1 MTLLPQSVSR
11 LRRWQPIGDAVLRG
25 GGRKSGT
32 NRNPSN
38 KPHGHRCLRRVI
50 LRSACLVLI
59 CLAPSLAS
67 AQDAPVPDIFPPAP
81 QFRSTGFPL
90 VKSIDEAEE
99 SADETAE
106 SAEEAADDQ
115 EGDRTPRS
123 DQPLGQAPPDNSL
136 QFLRGSTVLLQ
147 PGDLQTEY
155 GLFYSLLQNRFFE
168 PDGFGGLIEVE
179 NINRSFVAPLTTRYG
194 LSEDIQLTGT
204 VPLGVSLVELEDPF
218 VEEQSSLFGVGDI
231 VLGANAVLGKG
242 NDEAP
247 DILGGVNII
256 LPTDNGR
263 AGVGG
268 LQPALGSGFFGIGWN
283 LTAIRS
289 YDPAVFFGSIGHSH
303 LFERRMSGGQVQ
315 PGEFIDY
322 SFGMSFAINDE
333 VTLNGE
339 VLGGFQFD
347 TEFNG
352 AEIPNSSNEPI
363 SLRLSIIR
371 TVNPTY
377 FIEPS
382 LQFGLTDD
390 AGTVQLGVTFTRSH
404 PYCQGGT

>member
-1 MTLLPQSVSR
+1 MTPLQQPVSQ
-11 LRRWQPIGDAVLRG
+11 LRRWPPVDAVAGSSGCLMRG
-25 GGRKSGT
+25 T
-32 NRNPSN
+32 DRNPSS
-38 KPHGHRCLRRVI
+38 KPHRHRRLH
-50 LRSACLVLI
+50 LVVLLSV
-59 CLAPSLAS
+59 CMAPSFGV
-67 AQDAPVPDIFPPAP
+67 AQDTPLPDIFPPDP

-90 VKSIDEAEE
+90 LETNDESEE
-99 SADETAE
+99 SANETTE
-106 SAEEAADDQ
+106 TREEVSDVA
-115 EGDRTPRS
+115 GTDRTPRS

-147 PGDLQTEY
+147 PGDVQTEY

-179 NINRSFVAPLTTRYG
+179 TINRSFVAPLTMRYG

-204 VPLGVSLVELEDPF
+204 IPLGVAFVEAEDPF
-218 VEEQSSLFGVGDI
+218 GEDQSSLFGVGDI
-231 VLGANAVLGKG
+231 VLGANTILGRG
-242 NDEAP
+242 YDEAP
-247 DILGGVNII
+247 DILGGVNFIV
-256 LPTDNGR
+256 PSDNGR
-263 AGVGG
+263 SGVGG
-268 LQPALGSGFFGIGWN
+268 LQPALGSGFFGVGWN

-303 LFERRMSGGQVQ
+303 LFERRMSGGRVQ

-352 AEIPNSSNEPI
+352 VEIPNSSNEPI
-363 SLRLSIIR
+363 SLRLSVIR
-371 TVNPTY
+371 TINPTY

-382 LQFGLTDD
+382 LQFGLTED

-404 PYCQGGT
+404 PYCEGGT